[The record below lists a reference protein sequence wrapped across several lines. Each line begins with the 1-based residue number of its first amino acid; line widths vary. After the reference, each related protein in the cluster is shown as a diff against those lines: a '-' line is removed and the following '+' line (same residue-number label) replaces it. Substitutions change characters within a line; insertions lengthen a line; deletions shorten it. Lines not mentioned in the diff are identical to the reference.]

1 MKKFLFAMFVAVAT
15 LACFSSCS
23 KDDDED
29 IKLADLAGYTF
40 TGEDPDLG
48 TVSITFGES
57 AQTFNIDG
65 LTGTYVLSGNTIT
78 LNYEDGVTVETITA
92 EGAKTLVYEGI
103 TLKRQKK

>member
-1 MKKFLFAMFVAVAT
+1 MKKFIFAMFVAVAT

-23 KDDDED
+23 KDEDED

-48 TVSITFGES
+48 EVSITFGQS
-57 AQTFNIDG
+57 AQTFNFDG

-78 LNYEDGVTVETITA
+78 LNYDTDVPAETMTA
-92 EGAKTLVYEGI
+92 DGAKTLIYGDI